1 MVSIAVAA
9 AIPKEQIALLVKHP
23 KTGLPIG
30 ETSLKKY
37 FVAELR
43 DGSASVRW
51 THAMSLLKQVKEGN
65 VTAMIWWDKTRN
77 RIGAGFTRGDAG
89 EDRPEAPPIQSE
101 TADIVVIARR
111 VAFTLAMGKA
121 KMTRAENIAIKPAK
135 AGTTPK

>member
-9 AIPKEQIALLVKHP
+9 AIPQDQIALLVKHP
-23 KTGLPIG
+23 KTGLPLS

-37 FVAELR
+37 FGPELR

-77 RIGAGFTRGDAG
+77 RIGTNFSARDAG
-89 EDRPEAPPIQSE
+89 QDKPAEPPITTE
-101 TADIVVIARR
+101 NADIVVLARR

-121 KMTRAENIAIKPAK
+121 KMTRAETIAIEPKK
-135 AGTTPK
+135 AAGK